1 MADSPKQK
9 RVPCPTCGK
18 PVVWSK
24 EHRWKP
30 FCSERCK
37 MIDLGA
43 WFDETN
49 RIQGKEATEGNL
61 END

>member
-1 MADSPKQK
+1 
-9 RVPCPTCGK
+9 
-18 PVVWSK
+18 
-24 EHRWKP
+24 
-30 FCSERCK
+30 